1 MNLYF
6 ITSVKS
12 LLSYMVTFLVS
23 RDSEL
28 GSFGGH
34 YPVLSGWALN
44 VVTSILIRSRKRF
57 DHRRE
62 GDMKTE
68 AAIVVVRPQ

>member
-1 MNLYF
+1 MYD
-6 ITSVKS
+6 K
-12 LLSYMVTFLVS
+12 
-23 RDSEL
+23 RDFTDVMKYKFMRW
-28 GSFGGH
+28 GD